1 MQPRTQYTREQ
12 KAEALGL
19 LIAVGKAEAA
29 RQTGIPAGTISSW
42 AVRNGVT
49 TNHAAPEQLAGAAQS
64 VAEQKQKLVDRL
76 LPLAAKLVT
85 KLEAKASTDD
95 ASLKELAQTL
105 MIIVDKVQ
113 LLTGQATA
121 RTETTIAGVEVE
133 AARARAATVLDEL
146 AAKRVA

>member
-12 KAEALGL
+12 KTEALAL

-29 RQTGIPAGTISSW
+29 RQTGIPACTISSW

-49 TNHAAPEQLAGAAQS
+49 TSHAAPEQLAGAAQS
-64 VAEQKQKLVDRL
+64 IAEQKQKLVDRL

-85 KLEAKASTDD
+85 KLEAKANTDD

-121 RTETTIAGVEVE
+121 RTETIAAVEVE

-146 AAKRVA
+146 ATKRAS